1 MNYKNL
7 QTNADEPEILS
18 GDDAKVRELLGDLR
32 RIEAP
37 NNFDFRV
44 RARIAQSSSADFR
57 PRFSPVLRYVLPLAV
72 VSLMSAGLVFN
83 SFYNGDSA
91 GSSVVA
97 TANLSPK
104 PIGENQSIQ
113 TNAPENNP
121 AYSATS
127 ASEKTGAPPA
137 PAIAS
142 KNKTAP
148 PSEIVR
154 RTDIEKS
161 VAKVDTKFLPKNASS
176 TDDGGVRSSALTPPK
191 RVITPP
197 GISLDKTVGN
207 ADDFVKTKSLTARE
221 ILRQIGI
228 EAGYENETW
237 KVLSVEENSPAKRSD
252 VKIGDAVEAI
262 DGEKLTDK
270 PLPTKTI
277 EGKKIT
283 VRRGAQRIEIPL
295 GLKAN

>member
-7 QTNADEPEILS
+7 QTNADEPETLS
-18 GDDAKVRELLGDLR
+18 GDDAKIRELLGDLR
-32 RIEAP
+32 RADAP
-37 NNFDFRV
+37 NDFDFRV

-91 GSSVVA
+91 NNSVVA

-127 ASEKTGAPPA
+127 ASEKTDAPPA
-137 PAIAS
+137 PAIAV

-148 PSEIVR
+148 PSDVAR
-154 RTDIEKS
+154 QTAVEKS
-161 VAKVDTKFLPKNASS
+161 AAKVKSKFSPENASS
-176 TDDGGVRSSALTPPK
+176 DGGGVRSSALTPPK

-197 GISLDKTVGN
+197 GISLDKTVGDEN
-207 ADDFVKTKSLTARE
+207 DFVKTKSLTARE